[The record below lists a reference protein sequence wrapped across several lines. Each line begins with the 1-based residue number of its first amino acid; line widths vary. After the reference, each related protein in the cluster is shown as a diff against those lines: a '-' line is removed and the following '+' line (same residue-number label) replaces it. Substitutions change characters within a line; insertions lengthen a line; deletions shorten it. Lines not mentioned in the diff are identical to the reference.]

1 MKHPSIRFHAAIP
14 LLAALALACLA
25 SLALAARAEAF
36 VYWTNIDSIG
46 RADNDGTGADQ
57 TFIGGTLQP
66 MGIVVDGQHIY
77 WTQWNSGSIA
87 RANLDGSG
95 VDLDFITGIGQAT
108 GLAVDKT
115 SIYWITYSPAKAG
128 RANLDG
134 SGVNR
139 NLVDPRRTYGEGI
152 AVYGS
157 YLYWTWGMTDAYQN
171 WQGGIDRAR
180 TDGSSYKP
188 GLLMNDIG
196 KPGFW
201 AIWAGPTYLHWTDGN
216 AVGRATTP
224 YADFDKMWG
233 MSAPCSQYGLT
244 KEGDYLYWTGTASI
258 GRSKPSGT
266 DWDDHFITTATAP
279 HGVAADAETTV
290 TMSLFTLRREI
301 RSAGLDRGISGSLRV
316 KLARARAKL
325 LRGDRDA
332 ASGLL
337 LGTARQVKAQ
347 QGKGIP
353 AALAADWLHVI
364 AAARREL
371 R

>member
-1 MKHPSIRFHAAIP
+1 MKQLSIRSYSALP
-14 LLAALALACLA
+14 LLAALALVCLA

-36 VYWTNIDSIG
+36 VYWTNVDSIG
-46 RADNDGTGADQ
+46 RANNDGTGADQ

-66 MGIVVDGQHIY
+66 MGVVVDGQYIY
-77 WTQWNSGSIA
+77 WTQWNGGSIA
-87 RANLDGSG
+87 RAALDGSG

-115 SIYWITYSPAKAG
+115 SIYWITYSPAKVG

-157 YLYWTWGMTDAYQN
+157 YLYWTWGMTDVYHN
-171 WQGGIDRAR
+171 WQGGIDRAKV
-180 TDGSSYKP
+180 DGSGYKP
-188 GLLMNDIG
+188 GLLMDDIG

-201 AIWAGPTYLHWTDGN
+201 AIWAGPTYLYWTDGN

-233 MSAPCSQYGLT
+233 MSAPYSQYGLT

-266 DWDDHFITTATAP
+266 DWNDHFITTATAP
-279 HGVAADAETTV
+279 HGVAADAETPV
-290 TMSLFTLRREI
+290 TMSLYTLRREI
-301 RSAGLDRGISGSLRV
+301 RSAAVDRGISQPLRL
-316 KLARARAKL
+316 KLARARARL

-332 ASGLL
+332 ASALL
-337 LGTARQVKAQ
+337 LATARQIRAQ
-347 QGKGIP
+347 RGGRIP
-353 AALAADWLHVI
+353 SALAAGWLRVI
-364 AAARREL
+364 ATARREL